1 MDEYNPYDH
10 RSIANPTTNLETY
23 IHLIKG
29 CLGTGILAMPD
40 AFKNAGLLMGTIGTI
55 LMGFI
60 CTYGIHVLV
69 ISTNRH
75 HCIISL
81 VNGFL
86 IDQMSIHI
94 VPEDGNPTIDL
105 SSSDENSVGT
115 GTIMFKMAGSRCIL
129 SDHYWIKIDVRIIM
143 VVVTLPF
150 ILITFIKN
158 LKVLSPV
165 STLANVITFLG
176 LGFIIYY
183 IFWPDL
189 PKINSVP
196 LFGNPKNLALFFG
209 TILFSLEA
217 IGMVVALE
225 NNMETPEAFL
235 GYFGVLNQGMG
246 TVTFLY
252 LLFGFIGYIKYGSA
266 IKGSI
271 SLNLPHND
279 YLAQGVIIAFA
290 IAIFLSFS
298 LQYYVMFEIVWNT
311 WIKHLFDDSKHT
323 LYNYITR
330 IIFVILALLAGLAV
344 PLLGLFISL
353 FGALCLPILGF
364 SFPGLLEFA
373 VMWSEEGNHI
383 LTLIK
388 DIALIIFGVLSTVAA
403 VTITSIEIYAE
414 MNQPVP
420 ATS

>member
-60 CTYGIHVLV
+60 CTYGIHVLIRCQYILCQRMEIPLLTFPQAMKIALEQGPLCLRWLAPV
-69 ISTNRH
+69 A
-75 HCIISL
+75 SL
-81 VNGFL
+81 LVDFFIVMYQFGICCVYIVFVSN
-86 IDQMSIHI
+86 SIK
-94 VPEDGNPTIDL
+94 E
-105 SSSDENSVGT
+105 
-115 GTIMFKMAGSRCIL
+115 L

-330 IIFVILALLAGLAV
+330 IIFVILA
-344 PLLGLFISL
+344 
-353 FGALCLPILGF
+353 
-364 SFPGLLEFA
+364 
-373 VMWSEEGNHI
+373 
-383 LTLIK
+383 
-388 DIALIIFGVLSTVAA
+388 
-403 VTITSIEIYAE
+403 
-414 MNQPVP
+414 
-420 ATS
+420 

>member
-1 MDEYNPYDH
+1 MPRYRNFGDARRFQKCRSSYGNH
-10 RSIANPTTNLETY
+10 RNHFNGV
-23 IHLIKG
+23 HLHIWD
-29 CLGTGILAMPD
+29 PR
-40 AFKNAGLLMGTIGTI
+40 FN
-55 LMGFI
+55 
-60 CTYGIHVLV
+60 
-69 ISTNRH
+69 
-75 HCIISL
+75 
-81 VNGFL
+81 
-86 IDQMSIHI
+86 QMSIHI